1 MKIKE
6 LIETLENILKE
17 KGNLPVHLCNI
28 VNDEYEEEEYNID
41 CEIDFVGYDEY
52 EVRIW
57 KGDEIKWKYLSQE
70 TNIMPIFITKY

>member
-41 CEIDFVGYDEY
+41 CEIDFVGYNEY

-57 KGDEIKWKYLSQE
+57 KGDEIE
-70 TNIMPIFITKY
+70 